1 MITLD
6 CSSLGSTTADILRH
20 IRRQRAGARIPVLLL
35 TERQGDTVSSVSA
48 DGALDHYLSKS
59 AGPQAIAAAVRRAL
73 RAAAA
78 AWEGGALNYANVVLD
93 PVSHSVCRG
102 DRDVRLTPTEFRLL
116 QYFLAN
122 PERVCTRDELAEAAW
137 PKKGSV
143 GGRTIDVHVGRLRR
157 ALCTTEEQ
165 NLIRTVHSIG
175 YALSTK
181 RE

>member
-20 IRRQRAGARIPVLLL
+20 IRRQRARARIPVLLL